1 MKILFIQLPTSH
13 LGARE
18 IVYPL
23 GLSRL
28 AAQTPGHYTMSSL
41 DMNIANDPWAEFKE
55 RLENFAPQVVALSF
69 RNIDPLAGIQ
79 SSYIASLKTAGQ
91 IIRFLLPQAKI
102 LSGGPAFSLFPRQL
116 MEMVPEIDMGL
127 IGEGEAVI
135 EQLLNSIEKPL
146 HVPNLIWRNDGN
158 IVQNLAGKPLD
169 LDRLPRPS
177 YQCFCPTDYLK
188 QNKYVAKWV
197 SKAKEAVI

>member
-1 MKILFIQLPTSH
+1 MKILFVQLPTSH

-28 AAQTPGHYTMSSL
+28 VAQTPDHYPKATL

-55 RLENFAPQVVALSF
+55 RLEIFAPQVVALSF

-79 SSYIASLKTAGQ
+79 SSYISSLKTAGQ
-91 IIRFLLPQAKI
+91 MIRFLLPQAKI
-102 LSGGPAFSLFPRQL
+102 ISGGPAFSLFPRQL
-116 MEMVPEIDMGL
+116 MEMIPEIDMGL

-146 HVPNLIWRNDGN
+146 FVPNLIWRSDGN
-158 IVQNLAGKPLD
+158 IVQNQAGN
-169 LDRLPRPS
+169 RSTWNCYPS
-177 YQCFCPTDYLK
+177 PPISIF
-188 QNKYVAKWV
+188 VRR
-197 SKAKEAVI
+197 II